1 MYVVGR
7 IPTEVTKILANDEQ
21 PILLTKLDVL
31 LEQLTGGIATHPEAN
46 WTSFH
51 FKTSQM
57 SFYTLFQLLGATEDP
72 NQITAYRRLVEV
84 SKNFAM
90 KKALDS
96 GLYVAPEIDQGDYKD
111 TVIIPHASSRVEIF
125 GLLYFSISSVLTLW
139 LLVTLLGK
147 SESQQI
153 ISYNDIALALV
164 QSLNNLFAL
173 YLFMMRDPL
182 ADNE

>member
-1 MYVVGR
+1 
-7 IPTEVTKILANDEQ
+7 
-21 PILLTKLDVL
+21 
-31 LEQLTGGIATHPEAN
+31 
-46 WTSFH
+46 
-51 FKTSQM
+51 
-57 SFYTLFQLLGATEDP
+57 
-72 NQITAYRRLVEV
+72 
-84 SKNFAM
+84 M

-96 GLYVAPEIDQGDYKD
+96 GSYVAPEIDQEDYKD